1 MIDQLL
7 DALSWVPD
15 YATGIWIVL
24 SGLLIYILLMLN
36 KRQNMQTPLF
46 KTGVVLLAIIWL
58 YPLVTPYV
66 YPIESG
72 FLANLLTL
80 GLTVYYF
87 KQLKAQAPK
96 LQLWL
101 LPQLLWLVFSTLYTL
116 GALLSKYAA

>member
-7 DALSWVPD
+7 DTLSWVPD

-24 SGLLIYILLMLN
+24 SGLLIFILLTLN

-46 KTGVVLLAIIWL
+46 KTGVVLLVVIWL

-72 FLANLLTL
+72 FIVNLLTL

-87 KQLKAQAPK
+87 KQLKAQTPR